1 LKRRV
6 LRMIPILRQTFGAS
20 SVAICLTWPC
30 SADASCFYFS
40 RLISVLRAIG
50 ASRFP
55 DDLAA
60 YHKAFVTQANEIA
73 GVATESTLG
82 FAERTG

>member
-60 YHKAFVTQANEIA
+60 HHEAFETQANEIA
-73 GVATESTLG
+73 SSATASTRG
-82 FAERTG
+82 FAERVG